1 MSVDR
6 QRRLYWSGWH
16 LLASLFVATAVA
28 ALVFL
33 VWFPHPYRDLSGGIK
48 LFLIIVCVD
57 VVLGPVATL
66 AVASAKKPIKT
77 LKMDISLIA
86 LLQIGA
92 LGYGLWTVAQA
103 RPVYTAF
110 EIDRF
115 RVVHAVDINLFL
127 LASARAEYQQ
137 LPLTGPQMIAVR
149 PFVSNEEKIEVT
161 MAALSGATIGAR
173 PDLWMSYAEAAPA
186 VLAASKPLGELVKRK
201 PEHQAQV
208 AEFIAGRQLSE
219 GSVRYLPV
227 AGRDLFWTALLDDET
242 AEPLGYLPI
251 DPY

>member
-1 MSVDR
+1 MSADF
-6 QRRLYWSGWH
+6 QRRLQWSGWH
-16 LLASLFVATAVA
+16 LLTSLLVATAVA
-28 ALVFL
+28 ALVFF
-33 VWFPHPYRDLSGGIK
+33 VWFPHPYRDLSGGLR
-48 LFLIIVCVD
+48 LFVIVVGVD

-66 AVASAKKPIKT
+66 AVASAKKSIKT

-86 LLQIGA
+86 LLQLGA
-92 LGYGLWTVAQA
+92 LAYGLWTVAQA
-103 RPVYTAF
+103 RPVYMAF

-115 RVVHAVDINLFL
+115 RVVHAVDVDPVL
-127 LASARAEYQQ
+127 LASARAEYQH
-137 LPLTGPQMIAVR
+137 LPLSGPRMIAVR
-149 PFVSNEEKIEVT
+149 PFVDSNEKMEVT

-186 VLAASKPLGELVKRK
+186 VLAESKPVGELVKRK
-201 PEHQAQV
+201 PEYQAQV

-227 AGRDLFWTALLDDET
+227 AGRDLFWTVLLDGET